1 MHYVPSIH
9 VHDFYRA
16 THMHSADYAVA
27 TCMSDRSSLC
37 LSNSPSIC
45 HTTDLPPCTHVFL
58 SSFFVS
64 VCQYTCL
71 SVTFIRTISSRYV
84 CVFASICPYIM
95 FTAMC
100 PCVCLPHSCIL
111 YVPFVH
117 FYDCLSTYMSLCM
130 SIFMQI
136 YYMYSCLS
144 VCLLHSCA
152 ILAIHVCVSSC
163 PFV

>member
-1 MHYVPSIH
+1 MYVRPPRPS
-9 VHDFYRA
+9 VYLTLR
-16 THMHSADYAVA
+16 
-27 TCMSDRSSLC
+27 
-37 LSNSPSIC
+37 
-45 HTTDLPPCTHVFL
+45 
-58 SSFFVS
+58 
-64 VCQYTCL
+64 L
-71 SVTFIRTISSRYV
+71 SVIRQTSRPAHMYFCLHFFCICMPV
-84 CVFASICPYIM
+84 HLPIRHIHTHNFFQICLCFLHPLCPYIM

-111 YVPFVH
+111 YAPFVH

-152 ILAIHVCVSSC
+152 ILAIRVCVSSC